1 MSRIALATRVQN
13 QKPSIWVTINKL
25 LQNYQVINLGQ
36 GFPEC
41 LPPAHL
47 LANLSALASPS
58 VNPLLHQYTRSMG
71 HPRLVKVLSK
81 LYTPFLRCDPHRYA
95 TADTVLQRDSFAP
108 TREID
113 PMNEII
119 VSVGAYGSLFAAIS
133 CLINPGDEVIIMDP
147 SFDCYTPMTLGA
159 GGVPVYVALRPTPD
173 ARTSNDWKLD
183 LKELES
189 KVTRKTKMII
199 LNTPHN
205 PLGKV
210 FTQEELEM
218 VADLCI
224 RHNLVCVSD
233 EVYEW
238 LVFPPNK
245 HIKIASLPGMWSRT
259 LTIGSAGKTFSVT
272 GWKLGWTVGP
282 EKFIHGMQLHQ
293 QNTVYTCPTPT
304 QEAVARSLEEETTLL
319 STGKSYFHE
328 MCDIIEPKGKT
339 MVKRVNQIGMRALQP
354 MGGYFLVADVALWQ
368 AIQSP
373 DLHPSHI
380 LYGNMSHR
388 YGWTTKIPTFLG
400 RVRLVHG
407 RTEVEY
413 LITWLAKLFT
423 ARSRYPLGKGHDT
436 EGSTR
441 KRSRTNL

>member
-354 MGGYFLVADVALWQ
+354 MGGYFLVADVALWPIPKDQ
-368 AIQSP
+368 LENDPALTYDVVVNNWLIKHKGVATIPMSVFYS
-373 DLHPSHI
+373 D
-380 LYGNMSHR
+380 GNKH
-388 YGWTTKIPTFLG
+388 L
-400 RVRLVHG
+400 
-407 RTEVEY
+407 
-413 LITWLAKLFT
+413 
-423 ARSRYPLGKGHDT
+423 
-436 EGSTR
+436 GSTYLR
-441 KRSRTNL
+441 FCFFKEDSTLEKAYKALEQ